1 MNNVA
6 VVAIVL
12 TQLVS
17 SLFTAALIM
26 LVYYLFVV
34 RAPRQRANQR
44 AEDKVRLSA
53 PILREDIE
61 ILSRM
66 NSRLLDDAV
75 SLRRSQVEQEA

>member
-17 SLFTAALIM
+17 FLFTAALVY

-34 RAPRQRANQR
+34 KAPRQQAKQR
-44 AEDKVRLSA
+44 AEDKVRLSD

-61 ILSRM
+61 ILERM
-66 NSRLLDDAV
+66 DSPLLGDAV
-75 SLRRSQVEQEA
+75 SLRRSQSEQGA